1 LKIED
6 LEAVFDATIKKRRW
20 LIKKSSHQLKEEL
33 KKRNGRKSGGLKKS
47 LRITSIISAMSDR

>member
-33 KKRNGRKSGGLKKS
+33 KKRNGRKIKY
-47 LRITSIISAMSDR
+47 